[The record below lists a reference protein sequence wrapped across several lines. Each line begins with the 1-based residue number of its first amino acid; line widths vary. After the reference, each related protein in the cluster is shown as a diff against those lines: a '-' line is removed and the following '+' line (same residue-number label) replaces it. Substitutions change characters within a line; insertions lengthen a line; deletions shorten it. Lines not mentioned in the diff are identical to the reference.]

1 MIRSEAPGRLARRIL
16 THGLENEPLWVCL
29 YVRDLGGT
37 WAAILVA
44 GGKRPPEPGTMKGVA
59 FFADTAEEAER
70 LARRHLGEG
79 GAQN

>member
-1 MIRSEAPGRLARRIL
+1 MTRSETPGRLARRIL

-37 WAAILVA
+37 WAAMLVPDVES
-44 GGKRPPEPGTMKGVA
+44 PPEPGGLTGLT
-59 FFADTAEEAER
+59 FFADTAEEAAR
-70 LARRHLGEG
+70 LALASLGEG